1 MVYFVTSIHTDSG
14 KTLVSAILTQALQ
27 ADYWKPVQCGSKDRD
42 TKKVEHLTN
51 NGHSVFHEETY
62 LFQEA
67 MSPHAA
73 AKREG
78 REIKLSEINL
88 PKTDG
93 NHLIIEGA
101 GGILVPLNEKDNV
114 IDIAAKFDAQL
125 ILVSNH
131 YLGSINHTLLTV
143 NEIERRGLKVKG
155 IIFNGEENKDTE
167 SIILKRSGYK
177 CLLKI
182 KPETKVDQ
190 EMITKYAIKLFEN
203 WDE

>member
-14 KTLVSAILTQALQ
+14 KTLVSAILTEALQ
-27 ADYWKPVQCGSKDRD
+27 ADYWKPVQCGLQERD
-42 TKKVEHLTN
+42 TKTVEGLIN
-51 NGHSVFHEETY
+51 NSYSMLHKEAY
-62 LFQEA
+62 LLKEA

-78 REIKLSEINL
+78 KEIKLSELIL
-88 PKTDG
+88 PVHKD

-101 GGILVPLNEKDNV
+101 GGILVPLNEHDNV
-114 IDIAAKFDAQL
+114 IDIASKFGAQV

-131 YLGSINHTLLTV
+131 YLGSINHTLLAV
-143 NEIERRGLKVKG
+143 NEIERRGLNVKG
-155 IIFNGEENKDTE
+155 IIFNGEENIETE

-182 KPETKVDQ
+182 RTEKWIDQ
-190 EMITKYAIKLFEN
+190 ETVKKYAIKLFEN

>member
-14 KTLVSAILTQALQ
+14 KTLVSAILTEALQ
-27 ADYWKPVQCGSKDRD
+27 ADYWKPVQCGLKDRD
-42 TKKVEHLTN
+42 TKTVEALIN
-51 NGHSVFHEETY
+51 NGHSMLHEEAY
-62 LFQEA
+62 LLKEP

-78 REIKLSEINL
+78 KEIKLSEIHL
-88 PKTDG
+88 PADHG
-93 NHLIIEGA
+93 HHMIIEGA
-101 GGILVPLNEKDNV
+101 GGILVPLNDRDNV
-114 IDIAAKFDAQL
+114 IDIAAKFNAEL
-125 ILVSNH
+125 ILVSNN

-143 NEIERRGLKVKG
+143 NEIQRRGLKVKG
-155 IIFNGEENKDTE
+155 IIFNGEENAETE

-182 KPETKVDQ
+182 RPEKTIDQ
-190 EMITKYAIKLFEN
+190 ETITKYAIKLFEN

>member
-1 MVYFVTSIHTDSG
+1 
-14 KTLVSAILTQALQ
+14 
-27 ADYWKPVQCGSKDRD
+27 
-42 TKKVEHLTN
+42 
-51 NGHSVFHEETY
+51 
-62 LFQEA
+62 
-67 MSPHAA
+67 
-73 AKREG
+73 
-78 REIKLSEINL
+78 
-88 PKTDG
+88 
-93 NHLIIEGA
+93 
-101 GGILVPLNEKDNV
+101 LVPLNEKNNV

-143 NEIERRGLKVKG
+143 NEIKRRGLKVKG